1 MCVCMSVSLCLRA
14 SVCVASC
21 TGEHVQLRKQMKGIL
36 KESAFEPKL
45 KERYHPCWQDMCLRG
60 TNERKEKERF
70 PMSRLA
76 GWSAGG
82 STVRWVKGVSRG
94 HCFKGRV
101 ALVLDGGK
109 DRAGE
114 CGFALKA

>member
-1 MCVCMSVSLCLRA
+1 
-14 SVCVASC
+14 
-21 TGEHVQLRKQMKGIL
+21 MKGIL
-36 KESAFEPKL
+36 KESAFEPRL
-45 KERYHPCWQDMCLRG
+45 KERYRPCWQDMRLRG

-70 PMSRLA
+70 GTSWLAGRLA

-82 STVRWVKGVSRG
+82 SAGGSAVRWVKGVSRG

-114 CGFALKA
+114 SGFALKA